1 MSQLEL
7 LQRRIDRER
16 TARKTAESLL
26 EEKSR
31 EVYKTNC
38 QLRDLAD
45 RNNAILET
53 AAEGIITYDSE
64 GSITSFNRSARNIF
78 KCESAIG
85 RSIFE
90 LFQTDD
96 DVGGI
101 LFPTCSVEGECQ
113 HQIISDSEVSIR
125 DPIELVAVRDDG
137 EAFAAEFSTSQLLH
151 DSTTIY
157 TAVLRDLTRRK
168 ELEARLGQ
176 AKKLESVGQLAAGIA
191 HEINTPIQY
200 IGDNTRFVQTSC
212 DEIAEVLA
220 CCQALIAVAE
230 EKDQAGSAIDQ
241 LREAIEKTDLD
252 YLLEEMPA
260 AIQQSLEGIE
270 HVAKIVRAMKEFA
283 HPGVSE
289 MKLTDLSNSI
299 NNTVTV
305 ARNEWKYVADVVTDF
320 DPQLPRV
327 PCLPGELNQVLLN
340 LVINAAHAIHEANRD
355 QTGIKGIIK
364 ISTKHINDYAE
375 IRISDSGIG
384 IDPRNIEKIFTP
396 FFTTKGVGEGTG
408 QGLAIAHSVIVE
420 KHSGTIDV
428 ESSIGAG
435 TTFIIRLPLNSSDSQ
450 KESETN
456 EKRPL
461 IQNEE
466 VGA

>member
-7 LQRRIDRER
+7 LERRLDRER
-16 TARKTAESLL
+16 NARKEAESLL

-53 AAEGIITYDSE
+53 AAEGIITYDSD
-64 GSITSFNRSARNIF
+64 GLITSFNRSARNIF
-78 KCESAIG
+78 RCESAIG
-85 RSIFE
+85 RSIYD
-90 LFQTDD
+90 LFRTDD
-96 DVGGI
+96 DVGGV
-101 LFPTCSVEGECQ
+101 LFPTCSVKGECQ
-113 HQIISDSEVSIR
+113 YQFVSDSEVSIR
-125 DPIELVAVRDDG
+125 EPIELVAVREDG
-137 EAFAAEFSTSQLLH
+137 EEFAAEFSTSQLLH

-168 ELEARLGQ
+168 ALEARLGQ

-212 DEIAEVLA
+212 DEIAEVLE
-220 CCQALIAVAE
+220 CCQTLIALAE
-230 EKDQAGSAIDQ
+230 ENGIPSSATDQ
-241 LREAIEKTDLD
+241 LQQAIEKTDLD

-320 DPQLPRV
+320 DPNLPRV

-355 QTGIKGIIK
+355 ESGIKGIIN
-364 ISTKHINDYAE
+364 ISTKQANSHAE

-384 IDPRNIEKIFTP
+384 IAPQNIEKIFTP
-396 FFTTKGVGEGTG
+396 FFTTKEVGEGTG

-420 KHSGTIDV
+420 KHNGTIDV
-428 ESSIGAG
+428 ESSVGAG
-435 TTFIIRLPLNSSDSQ
+435 TTFIIKLPLNSSKPEQ
-450 KESETN
+450 ESATL
-456 EKRPL
+456 KDRSA
-461 IQNEE
+461 IKNEE
-466 VGA
+466 VSA